1 MSALWLTFKATS
13 SRQIKEASET
23 KNTCIPAGGL
33 MFVGLVSFSSVL
45 RMLHKRKIGAT
56 EAGKTAP
63 VTFFLE
69 NIACVNLLACAQ
81 SNVGH

>member
-1 MSALWLTFKATS
+1 
-13 SRQIKEASET
+13 
-23 KNTCIPAGGL
+23 
-33 MFVGLVSFSSVL
+33 
-45 RMLHKRKIGAT
+45 MLHKRKIGAT
-56 EAGKTAP
+56 DTGKTAP